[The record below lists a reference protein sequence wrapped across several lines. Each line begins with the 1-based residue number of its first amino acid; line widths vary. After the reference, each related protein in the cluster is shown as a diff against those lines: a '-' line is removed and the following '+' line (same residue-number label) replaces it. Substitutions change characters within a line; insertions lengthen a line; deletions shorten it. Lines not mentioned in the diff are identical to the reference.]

1 MELKPKYSAVL
12 FDCDGVLVDSENI
25 TNTVLRGMLHDLGWQ
40 LSREE
45 CLSRFV
51 GKMLRDQA
59 DVIEEH
65 TGFRIDAEWLTEFR
79 RRRNVALEASLEAIP
94 GVAEAVRALDAVYPG
109 LLACASSADRP
120 KIDMQLKKIGLFDV
134 FEGRIFSG
142 MELPKSK
149 PAPDVYLAAARAL
162 GVDPAEAAVIEDSPT
177 GVIAGRAAGSHM
189 LGFCPDSP
197 VHQSPET
204 LMAAGADETFDAMG
218 QLLGLLTVQAS

>member
-1 MELKPKYSAVL
+1 MVFVMSVTGWKNRQYGTQAEILCCPLRLRWGPRRFREHHQY
-12 FDCDGVLVDSENI
+12 G
-25 TNTVLRGMLHDLGWQ
+25 VLRGMLVRPRLAAEP
-40 LSREE
+40 RE
-45 CLSRFV
+45 CIARFV

-59 DVIEEH
+59 DMIEEH

-177 GVIAGRAAGSHM
+177 GVIAGRAAGSHV

-204 LMAAGADETFDAMG
+204 ADG
-218 QLLGLLTVQAS
+218 GRC